1 MPKQKQNKKKWNEPR
16 PLSRY
21 LSGQDAEEDEDEH
34 ALEGVGDGEQ
44 IGGEGGLVEDVQHS
58 KGPGGSQHEQQ
69 GYGTAGAG
77 PAGGKQTLFTAQKPT
92 PPNIK
97 IINK

>member
-1 MPKQKQNKKKWNEPR
+1 MPR
-16 PLSRY
+16 PQSGY

-77 PAGGKQTLFTAQKPT
+77 PAGGKRPLFLRHRT
-92 PPNIK
+92 PPPK
-97 IINK
+97 I